1 MSFLDRFKKKPL
13 DREVEDAVD
22 EGAQRVEPR
31 LGDEAAPWVRVDPE
45 TGEIHPD
52 DQAATA
58 AEAPSAPAQPAAPSA
73 PASPAAPSAPPPFD
87 PYGIGA
93 APFEEVPPA
102 DESGRPV
109 ESAQSAQPAEPAQ
122 GQQSS
127 APAFVPVEVRP
138 EPGAP
143 AEPAAPA
150 PTVGV
155 AEPIVVQPAAPV
167 PPVSPA
173 PAPVRPEPEQP
184 EAVTKPVPRER
195 ARAAASA
202 ERAERSERMRGF
214 PVGAAAPKG
223 PSEEELIARRRTK
236 NRLVGAAVL
245 MAALVV
251 AAPFI
256 MDDPGNREAPPI
268 STEVPPVPPASGEAV
283 TTELPLNAPA
293 APKAEGDTMVTPS
306 DLGKGGES
314 VAKANLAQEARDSSQ
329 AKPSKTEPAAK
340 TDAKADAKP
349 AAKPADAK
357 KPDAKAADA
366 KKDAP
371 KPDAK
376 PAVKPTKTAGIT
388 PPAGEG
394 WYVQVMAT
402 SSERQAEAAVKKIVD
417 LGLPAYRV
425 PVEKGA
431 ATLWRVRVGL
441 YKTKKDAEGVVG
453 NLVLNGIGSKPY
465 VAKQ

>member
-22 EGAQRVEPR
+22 EGSQRVEPR

-52 DQAATA
+52 DQAAA
-58 AEAPSAPAQPAAPSA
+58 AADAPSAPAAPVAQPSA
-73 PASPAAPSAPPPFD
+73 PSTGAPSAPPPFD

-102 DESGRPV
+102 GESGRPV
-109 ESAQSAQPAEPAQ
+109 ESAESAQPAQPAP
-122 GQQSS
+122 QSS

-138 EPGAP
+138 EPEAP
-143 AEPAAPA
+143 AESPAPASSAAPSVGA
-150 PTVGV
+150 P
-155 AEPIVVQPAAPV
+155 EPIVVPPVPSAAPV
-167 PPVSPA
+167 RS
-173 PAPVRPEPEQP
+173 EPEQP

-256 MDDPGNREAPPI
+256 MDDPVNREAPPI

-293 APKAEGDTMVTPS
+293 APKAEGDTMVTTS

-329 AKPSKTEPAAK
+329 VKSPKTEAAPAAK
-340 TDAKADAKP
+340 PDP
-349 AAKPADAK
+349 KPADAK

-366 KKDAP
+366 KKEAP
-371 KPDAK
+371 KADAK

>member
-22 EGAQRVEPR
+22 EGSQRVEPR

-52 DQAATA
+52 DQAAA
-58 AEAPSAPAQPAAPSA
+58 AADTPSAPAATAAQPAAPSTG
-73 PASPAAPSAPPPFD
+73 APSAPPPFD

-109 ESAQSAQPAEPAQ
+109 ESAESAQPAQPAP
-122 GQQSS
+122 QSS
-127 APAFVPVEVRP
+127 APAFVSVEVRP
-138 EPGAP
+138 EPEAP
-143 AEPAAPA
+143 AESPAPASSAAPSVGA
-150 PTVGV
+150 P
-155 AEPIVVQPAAPV
+155 EPIVVLPVPSAAPV
-167 PPVSPA
+167 RSK
-173 PAPVRPEPEQP
+173 PEQP

-256 MDDPGNREAPPI
+256 MDDPVNREAPPI

-293 APKAEGDTMVTPS
+293 APKADGDTMVTPS

>member
-22 EGAQRVEPR
+22 EGSQRVEPR

-52 DQAATA
+52 DQAAA
-58 AEAPSAPAQPAAPSA
+58 AADAPSAPAAPAAQPAAPSTG
-73 PASPAAPSAPPPFD
+73 APSAPPPFD

-109 ESAQSAQPAEPAQ
+109 ESAESAQPAQPAP
-122 GQQSS
+122 QSS

-138 EPGAP
+138 EPEAP
-143 AEPAAPA
+143 AESPAPASSAAPSVGA
-150 PTVGV
+150 P
-155 AEPIVVQPAAPV
+155 EPIVVPPVPSAAPV
-167 PPVSPA
+167 RS
-173 PAPVRPEPEQP
+173 EPEQP

-195 ARAAASA
+195 ARAAASAERA

-256 MDDPGNREAPPI
+256 MDDPVNREAPPI

-293 APKAEGDTMVTPS
+293 APKAEGDTMVTTS

-314 VAKANLAQEARDSSQ
+314 VAKANLAQEARGSSQ
-329 AKPSKTEPAAK
+329 AKPPKTEAAPAAK
-340 TDAKADAKP
+340 PDP
-349 AAKPADAK
+349 KPADAK
-357 KPDAKAADA
+357 KPDAKAAEA
-366 KKDAP
+366 KKEAP
-371 KPDAK
+371 KADAK

>member
-150 PTVGV
+150 
-155 AEPIVVQPAAPV
+155 
-167 PPVSPA
+167 
-173 PAPVRPEPEQP
+173 RPEPEQP

-256 MDDPGNREAPPI
+256 MDDPVNREAPPI

-340 TDAKADAKP
+340 TDSKP
-349 AAKPADAK
+349 AAKTDAKPADAK